1 MPAPP
6 TGSISLLLLGMC
18 VGAMLAMAAAMLRAP
33 RPAIRWTGVAFYLS
47 SALFALKLWD
57 DSTDILPS
65 EISFV
70 IDILVN
76 TTVGWF
82 WLLTITLFEDA
93 NRLRP
98 ALYAAPALLATSAL
112 LAHIVGPPS
121 NQIIGTMSALAHA
134 GLAIHAV
141 SIVLRSWKDDLVES
155 RRRLRGPFVIAVA
168 LYILSGAGFSMWE
181 IIGELPAW
189 HPMLNAAMF
198 ASVALAG
205 ALVFL
210 GPRSDIFGGAQAGA
224 PEVVRPAASLRGQ
237 PPMGNGVATDAP
249 DRTTLADLGR
259 LDRAMKAQEIWRE
272 EGLTIA
278 SLAVRVNTPEAQLR
292 RLISDCLGYRNFPS
306 FVNAHRIAAAK
317 ARLSDP
323 NEARVSISAIAF
335 DMGFASLGPFNR
347 AFREVTGVSPSEW
360 RRNQLNQPSPIPDEA

>member
-1 MPAPP
+1 MLAPP
-6 TGSISLLLLGMC
+6 TGSVSLLLLAMC

-33 RPAIRWTGVAFYLS
+33 RLAIRWTGVAFYLS
-47 SALFALKLWD
+47 SALFALKLWN

-93 NRLRP
+93 SRLRP

-189 HPMLNAAMF
+189 HPMLNAALF
-198 ASVALAG
+198 AAVALAG

-224 PEVVRPAASLRGQ
+224 PELVRPTASLRGQ
-237 PPMGNGVATDAP
+237 QPKGSGVATDAP
-249 DRTTLADLGR
+249 DRTTQADLDR